1 MPQKRAQ
8 VKGIGRHYRLGNRDA
23 RGADD
28 LGEKVQFFG
37 INQIL
42 CKIVNDLQLIN

>member
-8 VKGIGRHYRLGNRDA
+8 LKGIRRHYRLGNRDA

-28 LGEKVQFFG
+28 LGEKVQVLG
-37 INQIL
+37 GGL
-42 CKIVNDLQLIN
+42 GEGGGVRYTY